1 MDMNGPAKKTPMM
14 RKVEEERGEILEIL
28 LPKLINDMGFGEAA
42 DYLGI
47 SKATVNY
54 WRLKLGIEIKH
65 IALVPGQRVEI
76 RGKMGVG
83 SND

>member
-1 MDMNGPAKKTPMM
+1 METNGPAKKTPMM
-14 RKVEEERGEILEIL
+14 KKVEEERGEVLETL
-28 LPKLINDMGFGEAA
+28 LPRLINEIGFGETA

-54 WRLKLGIEIKH
+54 WRLKLGIEIRH
-65 IALVPGQRVEI
+65 VALVPGQRVEI
-76 RGKMGVG
+76 RGKVGVG